1 MVDDVSQCCKP
12 DVSILD
18 VWPCGI
24 AVCWHN
30 IIKYFV
36 FQIIDPFPLERV
48 CCNGASYLHIW

>member
-48 CCNGASYLHIW
+48 CCNGASYLHI